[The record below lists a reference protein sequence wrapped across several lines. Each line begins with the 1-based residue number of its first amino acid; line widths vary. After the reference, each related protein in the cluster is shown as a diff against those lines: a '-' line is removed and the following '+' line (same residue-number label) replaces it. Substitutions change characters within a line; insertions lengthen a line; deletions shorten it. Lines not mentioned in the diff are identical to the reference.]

1 MNKNTVTLLGFALIA
16 GAMYYVLKPAP
27 QQTQQPQIIYQQAPT
42 KSSTNWTG
50 MIQPLAS
57 AATSIASLF

>member
-1 MNKNTVTLLGFALIA
+1 MSKNTVTLLGFALIA

-27 QQTQQPQIIYQQAPT
+27 QQPQIVYQPAST
-42 KSSTNWTG
+42 KSSSSSWTS